1 MFSITLASFEM
12 QKLVFIGWILVGF
25 VRLGFA
31 QNPAKTDP
39 SIVFSTE
46 AEKTFWTKGS
56 DDPFLLFRAVQAKES
71 LPAGKWSEL
80 IQELDNKA
88 TKKDDKLDL
97 LRLIFQK
104 THQILLKKYIQHATF
119 NDMLSEG
126 RYDCVSGSAALG
138 LLLERYGY
146 TYDIVE
152 TDYHVFIAVDLNGK
166 KIVLESTL
174 PVGGMITSTSEVV
187 KYLDSYRPEEFA
199 QLQELYQGLA
209 GIDIAYSDNSIFR
222 KVSLQELAGL
232 QYYNDAIVH
241 FNSQAFGPAVDQLS
255 KAYLLYPSD
264 RILGLRELSVDLA
277 YKTFGYELKK

>member
-12 QKLVFIGWILVGF
+12 QKLIFIGWIMLGF
-25 VRLGFA
+25 VRLGFS
-31 QNPAKTDP
+31 QNPVEANP
-39 SIVFSTE
+39 SLVFGTE
-46 AEKTFWTKGS
+46 AEKFFWASGT
-56 DDPFLLFRAVQAKES
+56 DDPFQLFRAVQAKET
-71 LPAGKWSEL
+71 LPSGKWSEL
-80 IQELDNKA
+80 IQELDSKA

-126 RYDCVSGSAALG
+126 KYDCVSGSAALG
-138 LLLERYGY
+138 LLLEHYGY
-146 TYDIVE
+146 TFDIVE

-199 QLQELYQGLA
+199 QLKDLNQGLA
-209 GIDIAYSDNSIFR
+209 GIDIAYADNSIFR
-222 KVSLQELAGL
+222 KVTLQELAGL